1 MTGDLDAG
9 ARRALIASEG
19 PTLAKQQGKYPVDK
33 QRAGQEQKADQEQ
46 PEDAALEVEVPRNP
60 FDRKDFVLFIIPV
73 AVIVFAMW
81 EGASL

>member
-19 PTLAKQQGKYPVDK
+19 PTLAKQQGKYPVDE
-33 QRAGQEQKADQEQ
+33 QRADQEQ
-46 PEDAALEVEVPRNP
+46 PEDTALEVVPRNP
-60 FDRKDFVLFIIPV
+60 FDRKDFVLFMLPV
-73 AVIVFAMW
+73 VIIVFAMW